1 MEQVTLDE
9 TIQQALN
16 LMKDLGIS
24 ESNLISF
31 KNHYFRLIRK
41 YFDVSGETLFN
52 TNLLDCYQKY
62 QKNRLQY
69 GLIGSNYYMVLIR
82 AVNMLLE
89 VFQTGT
95 LRWRVYGSGPKFKV
109 DSYFQRCINEFL
121 KTLHQSSETKRHMDS
136 KIRRFLSFLENRGMK
151 DFSVLTA
158 TDLTEYLSFIYP
170 FHKGDMGHTVHAL
183 RIFIDF
189 LVSSGIVNNTD
200 LSVPLR
206 KPAAAR
212 KHVAPCFTHDEVL
225 IIMNQ
230 ADRNSPIGKRD
241 YAIIYLASHTGLR
254 AIDIAN
260 LRFKDIDWINDK
272 INIIQKKTGGYL
284 SLPLESD
291 TGNAIAD
298 YILNGRPESKSE
310 HIFLRSISP
319 YTKLGDN
326 RSVGII
332 IEKYMRMAKITHQAH
347 DGKSFHAL
355 RRSIGTW
362 MLESDIPLST
372 ISQVLGHKCMNS
384 AKPYLS
390 MSEIKLSECA
400 LGFEESP
407 IEKGIY
413 S

>member
-1 MEQVTLDE
+1 MEQLTVDE

-16 LMKDLGIS
+16 LMRDLGIS
-24 ESNLISF
+24 ESNLRNYKS
-31 KNHYFRLIRK
+31 HYFRLIRK
-41 YFDVSGETLFN
+41 YYELSSEILFN
-52 TNLLDCYQKY
+52 TDLLDSYQKY
-62 QKNRLQY
+62 QEYRLQR
-69 GLIGSNYYMVLIR
+69 GIIGINYYTILIR
-82 AVNMLLE
+82 AVKILLE
-89 VFQTGT
+89 IHQTGT
-95 LRWRVYGSGPKFKV
+95 LQWRVYGSGPEFKV
-109 DSYFQRCINEFL
+109 DSYFQSCVDTFL
-121 KTLHQSSETKRHMDS
+121 ITLNRSSETKRHIDS
-136 KIRRFLSFLENRGMK
+136 NIRRFLSFLENRGTK

-158 TDLTEYLSFIYP
+158 NDLTEYLSFIYP

-189 LVSSGIVNNTD
+189 LISSDIVRNTD
-200 LSVPLR
+200 LMAPLQ

-212 KHVAPCFTHDEVL
+212 KHVASCFTRDEVL
-225 IIMNQ
+225 MIMNQ
-230 ADRNSPIGKRD
+230 ADRNSPVGKRD

-260 LRFKDIDWINDK
+260 LRLKHIDWINDK
-272 INIIQKKTGGYL
+272 INIIQMKTGGYL

-298 YILNGRPESKSE
+298 YILNGRPESESE
-310 HIFLRSISP
+310 YIFLRCYSP
-319 YTKLGDN
+319 YTKLGNN

-332 IEKYMRMAKITHQAH
+332 IEKYMRMAKIHHQAH

-390 MSEIKLSECA
+390 MSEKKLSECA
-400 LGFEESP
+400 LGFECIP
-407 IEKGIY
+407 IERGIY